1 VSILLVLTAGQSDV
15 QIVEGSVRRELN
27 RDRCASL
34 HDEIEQ
40 HAGGWRLVDSPVRKA
55 DSIEN
60 LPSGDLVL
68 CAPKL
73 DAVLRHLAE
82 RAILPTMALVL
93 ETRRDAGAE
102 RHDPRFAGAI
112 LEARLREKGVVRV
125 HRHAYLEGA
134 ERLENPKSPQDAV
147 IRREVVS
154 RLEQA
159 VRECIGAAPPERIV
173 VATTGGLQVVANL
186 VEEIVRLHAP
196 TTTSVDLL
204 EVADGARANP
214 PTADHAVPRSSTPD
228 PLVSYQARRRALEL
242 VEKGSLLGAWAV
254 AQPLHDD
261 EVERKWTQ
269 VMEWLAR
276 FASSLPMPSTCD
288 IPVLTHPRMAIR
300 AALRVELALRAGDIP
315 RAIHATVAFFEA
327 ALWDGLGE
335 HIERHPEESRQF
347 KVRPSP
353 DADLVRNGS
362 DEDRKRPFKRVEAA
376 GETDWYRI
384 YDDATCANRL
394 AKRYLKRDAL
404 TNLGLAVSGKVRD
417 LRNDVAHNEPTPALM
432 DDARRRMVESSLWSS
447 DDAFLAQPL
456 VRSVLCELGEQ
467 HTEHLVHDLLAAI
480 RVRLLAPRM

>member
-1 VSILLVLTAGQSDV
+1 
-15 QIVEGSVRRELN
+15 
-27 RDRCASL
+27 
-34 HDEIEQ
+34 
-40 HAGGWRLVDSPVRKA
+40 
-55 DSIEN
+55 
-60 LPSGDLVL
+60 
-68 CAPKL
+68 
-73 DAVLRHLAE
+73 
-82 RAILPTMALVL
+82 
-93 ETRRDAGAE
+93 
-102 RHDPRFAGAI
+102 
-112 LEARLREKGVVRV
+112 
-125 HRHAYLEGA
+125 
-134 ERLENPKSPQDAV
+134 
-147 IRREVVS
+147 
-154 RLEQA
+154 
-159 VRECIGAAPPERIV
+159 
-173 VATTGGLQVVANL
+173 
-186 VEEIVRLHAP
+186 
-196 TTTSVDLL
+196 
-204 EVADGARANP
+204 
-214 PTADHAVPRSSTPD
+214 
-228 PLVSYQARRRALEL
+228 
-242 VEKGSLLGAWAV
+242 
-254 AQPLHDD
+254 
-261 EVERKWTQ
+261 
-269 VMEWLAR
+269 
-276 FASSLPMPSTCD
+276 
-288 IPVLTHPRMAIR
+288 MAIR